1 MNQFSTQEVE
11 RLINTYS
18 DMVLRLS
25 FSYLKSIAD
34 AEDICQTVFLK
45 LMTTGAVFDSPAHE
59 KAYIIRATINAC
71 KNELKAFRRKLV
83 SIDEMTDLGDY
94 TFIVR
99 DAVFDQNNVGVVT
112 FEIENPNG
120 HGYDEEGRWLGDK
133 MPAITWRLTDSD
145 GNQMDGV
152 PSADRDSY
160 SDTHIAFIYYTT
172 PPFQISLVYIPS
184 SIDAEIASSKA
195 HTMLNTRSAWFM
207 HVPPTG

>member
-83 SIDEMTDLGDY
+83 SIDEMTDSTVQGIPSTDVL
-94 TFIVR
+94 
-99 DAVFDQNNVGVVT
+99 DAVMT
-112 FEIENPNG
+112 
-120 HGYDEEGRWLGDK
+120 
-133 MPAITWRLTDSD
+133 M
-145 GNQMDGV
+145 
-152 PSADRDSY
+152 
-160 SDTHIAFIYYTT
+160 
-172 PPFQISLVYIPS
+172 PS
-184 SIDAEIASSKA
+184 SSSI
-195 HTMLNTRSAWFM
+195 R
-207 HVPPTG
+207 